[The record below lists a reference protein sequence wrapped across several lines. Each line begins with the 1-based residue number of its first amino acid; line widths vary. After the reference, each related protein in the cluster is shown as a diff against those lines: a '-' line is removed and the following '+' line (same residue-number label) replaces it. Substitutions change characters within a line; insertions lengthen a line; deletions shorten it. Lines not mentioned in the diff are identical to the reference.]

1 MRHRE
6 GAVIGGAL
14 LAMALVTSACKDKES
29 PAAGGETKPAE
40 PAPADQK
47 PAEAAGEAPA
57 EKASVGGITG
67 RKIKIAFSAP
77 SADHGW
83 TGAIS
88 TNAKKEAAK
97 FDDIEFSLTQASNA
111 ADQVNQINTILLEKP
126 DVLVVLPHD
135 DTVTPAGLAAM
146 KQGIQVINVDR
157 EFSDPGAQ
165 RALIKGDNYGVGFQ
179 AGQYFAKELS
189 CKGNVVEI
197 QGIAGISVTNQRT
210 KGFADAI
217 KQCSGGIKI
226 VAQQPAD
233 FAPDKGLSVMQNI
246 LQAQSKIDAVYT
258 HDDDMAQGV
267 VRAIKN
273 ANRDKEMWLTGVG
286 GSKAAMEQ
294 IKEGGLYRATFLYN
308 PTMAASA
315 VALARL
321 LAKGQGLSDLTEPV
335 IPNTIVMQAQGVF
348 QDNVDHYMALGF

>member
-1 MRHRE
+1 MIDLKH
-6 GAVIGGAL
+6 AVVSGLVLILAL
-14 LAMALVTSACKDKES
+14 SQSACRKAEEPKTADT
-29 PAAGGETKPAE
+29 AAR
-40 PAPADQK
+40 PADTAATTTPSPPGGR
-47 PAEAAGEAPA
+47 PAGA
-57 EKASVGGITG
+57 
-67 RKIKIAFSAP
+67 KIKIAFSAP

-88 TNAKKEAAK
+88 INAKKQAAK
-97 FDDIEFSLTQASNA
+97 YDDVDFSLTQAATA
-111 ADQVNQINTILLEKP
+111 ADQVNQINTIVMQKP
-126 DVLVVLPHD
+126 DVLVILPQD
-135 DTVTPAGLAAM
+135 ETVTPAALAAM
-146 KQGIQVINVDR
+146 KAGIQVINVDR

-165 RALIKGDNYGVGFQ
+165 RAVIKGDNYGVGFQ
-179 AGQYFAKELS
+179 AGQYFAGQLK

-217 KQCSGGIKI
+217 AQCKGGIKI
-226 VAQQPAD
+226 IAQQPAD

-267 VRAIKN
+267 VQAIKN

-286 GSKAAMEQ
+286 GSKAAMDQ
-294 IKEGGLYRATFLYN
+294 IKQGGLYRATFLYN

-335 IPNTIVMQAQGVF
+335 IPNLIVMQAQGVF
-348 QDNVDHYMALGF
+348 QDNVDGYMQIGF

>member
-1 MRHRE
+1 MIDLKH
-6 GAVIGGAL
+6 AVMSGLVLVLAL
-14 LAMALVTSACKDKES
+14 SQSACRKAEEPKKADT
-29 PAAGGETKPAE
+29 AARPGDTAATTTP
-40 PAPADQK
+40 PAPAGR
-47 PAEAAGEAPA
+47 PAGA
-57 EKASVGGITG
+57 
-67 RKIKIAFSAP
+67 KIKIAFSAP

-88 TNAKKEAAK
+88 VNAKKQAAK
-97 FDDIEFSLTQASNA
+97 YDDVDFSLTQAATA
-111 ADQVNQINTILLEKP
+111 ADQVNQLNTIIMQKP
-126 DVLVVLPHD
+126 DVLVILPQD
-135 DTVTPAGLAAM
+135 ETVTPAALAAM
-146 KQGIQVINVDR
+146 KAGIQVINVDR

-165 RALIKGDNYGVGFQ
+165 RAVIKGDNYGVGFQ
-179 AGQYFAKELS
+179 AGQYFAGQLK

-217 KQCSGGIKI
+217 AQCKGGIKI
-226 VAQQPAD
+226 LAQQPAD

-267 VRAIKN
+267 VQAIKN

-286 GSKAAMEQ
+286 GSKAAMDQ
-294 IKEGGLYRATFLYN
+294 IKQGGLYRATFLYN

-321 LAKGQGLSDLTEPV
+321 LAQGKGLSDLTEPV
-335 IPNTIVMQAQGVF
+335 IPNLIVMQAQGVF
-348 QDNVDHYMALGF
+348 KDNVDNYMSIAF

>member
-1 MRHRE
+1 MTHGKR
-6 GAVIGGAL
+6 AVIGGVVL
-14 LAMALVTSACKDKES
+14 STSLVLFASACRKES
-29 PAAGGETKPAE
+29 DKKAEKPAE
-40 PAPADQK
+40 PAQPTQPEQK
-47 PAEAAGEAPA
+47 APEPGQAPA
-57 EKASVGGITG
+57 GKV
-67 RKIKIAFSAP
+67 KIAFSAP

-88 TNAKKEAAK
+88 VNAKNQAAK
-97 FDDIEFSLTQASNA
+97 YDDIEFSLTQAPNA
-111 ADQVNQINTILLEKP
+111 ADQVNQLNTIMMQKP
-126 DVLVVLPHD
+126 DVLVILPQD
-135 DTVTPAGLAAM
+135 DTVTPAALAAM
-146 KQGIQVINVDR
+146 KAGIQVINVDR
-157 EFSDPGAQ
+157 EFADPGAQ
-165 RALIKGDNYGVGFQ
+165 RAVIKGDNYGVGFQ
-179 AGQYFAKELS
+179 AGQYFAKELG

-217 KQCSGGIKI
+217 KQCKGGIKI

-267 VRAIKN
+267 VQAIKN

-294 IKEGGLYRATFLYN
+294 IKQGGLYRATFLYN
-308 PTMAASA
+308 PSMAASA
-315 VALARL
+315 VSLARL
-321 LAKGQGLSDLTEPV
+321 LGRGEGLSDLVEPV
-335 IPNTIVMQAQGVF
+335 IPSLIVMQAQGVF
-348 QDNVDHYMALGF
+348 QDNVDKYMALGF

>member
-1 MRHRE
+1 MFDLKHA
-6 GAVIGGAL
+6 GVSGLVLILAL
-14 LAMALVTSACKDKES
+14 SQSACRKAEEPRADRAPGAGS
-29 PAAGGETKPAE
+29 AATATTPPPPARPGA
-40 PAPADQK
+40 
-47 PAEAAGEAPA
+47 
-57 EKASVGGITG
+57 
-67 RKIKIAFSAP
+67 KIKIAFSAP

-88 TNAKKEAAK
+88 VNAKKQAAK
-97 FDDIEFSLTQASNA
+97 YDDVEFSLTQAATA
-111 ADQVNQINTILLEKP
+111 ADQVNQLNTIMMQKP
-126 DVLVVLPHD
+126 DVLVILPQD
-135 DTVTPAGLAAM
+135 ETVTPAALAAM
-146 KQGIQVINVDR
+146 KAGIPVINVDR

-165 RALIKGDNYGVGFQ
+165 RAVIKGDNYGVGFQ
-179 AGQYFAKELS
+179 AGQYFASQLK

-217 KQCSGGIKI
+217 AQCKGGIKI
-226 VAQQPAD
+226 IAQQPAD

-267 VRAIKN
+267 VQAIKN
-273 ANRDKEMWLTGVG
+273 ANRDKDIWLTGVG
-286 GSKAAMEQ
+286 GSKAAMDQ
-294 IKEGGLYRATFLYN
+294 IKQGGLYRATFLYN

-335 IPNTIVMQAQGVF
+335 IPNLIVMQAQGVF
-348 QDNVDHYMALGF
+348 KDNVDGYMQIGF

>member
-6 GAVIGGAL
+6 RAVIGGVVLSMAL
-14 LAMALVTSACKDKES
+14 LSSACKKETAKPEKQPDTTGES
-29 PAAGGETKPAE
+29 KAGDPT
-40 PAPADQK
+40 
-47 PAEAAGEAPA
+47 AGEEGKSTAGA
-57 EKASVGGITG
+57 GVTG

-88 TNAKKEAAK
+88 VNAKKEAAK
-97 FDDIEFSLTQASNA
+97 YDDVEFSLTQAPNA
-111 ADQVNQINTILLEKP
+111 ADQVNQINTLLLEKP

-135 DTVTPAGLAAM
+135 DTVTQAGLAAM
-146 KQGIQVINVDR
+146 RAGIQVINVDR

-165 RALIKGDNYGVGFQ
+165 RSLIKGDNYGVGFQ
-179 AGQYFAKELS
+179 AGLYFAKQLS
-189 CKGNVVEI
+189 CKGSVVEI

-217 KQCSGGIKI
+217 KQCKGGIKI
-226 VAQQPAD
+226 LAQQPAD

-246 LQAQSKIDAVYT
+246 LQAHQKIDAVYT

-267 VRAIKN
+267 VQAIKN

-286 GSKAAMEQ
+286 GSKAAMDQ
-294 IKEGGLYRATFLYN
+294 IKQGGMYKATFLYN
-308 PTMAASA
+308 PSMAASA

-321 LAKGQGLSDLTEPV
+321 LAKDQGLSELSEPV
-335 IPNTIVMQAQGVF
+335 IPSVIVMAAQGVY
-348 QDNVDHYMALGF
+348 QENVDHFMKLGF

>member
-1 MRHRE
+1 MKHRE
-6 GAVIGGAL
+6 GAYVSVVVLSMAL
-14 LAMALVTSACKDKES
+14 LLSACKKES
-29 PAAGGETKPAE
+29 PKPGEPPDTKAEETKATGQTPDE
-40 PAPADQK
+40 SK
-47 PAEAAGEAPA
+47 SSTGTG
-57 EKASVGGITG
+57 VTG

-88 TNAKKEAAK
+88 VNAKKEAAK
-97 FDDIEFSLTQASNA
+97 YDDVEFTLNQAANA
-111 ADQVNQINTILLEKP
+111 ADQVSQIDTILLQKP
-126 DVLVVLPHD
+126 DVLVILPHD
-135 DTVTPAGLAAM
+135 DTVTPAALAAM
-146 KQGIQVINVDR
+146 KAGIQVINVDR

-165 RALIKGDNYGVGFQ
+165 RSLIKGDNYGVGYQ
-179 AGQYFAKELS
+179 AGVYFAKELG

-197 QGIAGISVTNQRT
+197 QGIAGISVTTQRT

-217 KQCSGGIKI
+217 KQCKGGIKI
-226 VAQQPAD
+226 LAQQPAD

-246 LQAQSKIDAVYT
+246 LQAHQKIDAVYT

-267 VRAIKN
+267 VQAIKT
-273 ANRDKEMWLTGVG
+273 AGRDKEMWLTGAG

-308 PTMAASA
+308 PSMAASA

-321 LAKGQGLSDLTEPV
+321 LAKNVGLSDLSEPI
-335 IPNTIVMQAQGVF
+335 IPNLIVMQAQGVF
-348 QDNVDHYMALGF
+348 QDNVDQFMKLGF

>member
-1 MRHRE
+1 MIDLKHA
-6 GAVIGGAL
+6 GVSGLVLILAL
-14 LAMALVTSACKDKES
+14 SQSACRKADEAKKADNA
-29 PAAGGETKPAE
+29 PKPGDTAATTT
-40 PAPADQK
+40 PAPP
-47 PAEAAGEAPA
+47 PAGRPAGA
-57 EKASVGGITG
+57 
-67 RKIKIAFSAP
+67 KIKIAFSAP

-88 TNAKKEAAK
+88 TNAKKQAAK
-97 FDDIEFSLTQASNA
+97 YDDVEFSLTQAATA
-111 ADQVNQINTILLEKP
+111 ADQVSQLNTIMMQKP
-126 DVLVVLPHD
+126 DVLVILPQD
-135 DTVTPAGLAAM
+135 ETVTPAALAAM
-146 KQGIQVINVDR
+146 KAGIQVINVDR

-165 RALIKGDNYGVGFQ
+165 RAVIKGDNYGVGFQ
-179 AGQYFAKELS
+179 AGQYFASQLK

-217 KQCSGGIKI
+217 AQCKGGIKVI
-226 VAQQPAD
+226 AQQPAD

-246 LQAQSKIDAVYT
+246 LQAQPKIDAVYT

-267 VRAIKN
+267 VQAIKN

-286 GSKAAMEQ
+286 GSKAAMDQ
-294 IKEGGLYRATFLYN
+294 IKQGGLYRATFLYN

-335 IPNTIVMQAQGVF
+335 IPNLIVMQAQGVF
-348 QDNVDHYMALGF
+348 KDNVDGYMQIGF

>member
-1 MRHRE
+1 MTNRKR
-6 GAVIGGAL
+6 AVITGVLLSMSASLALATGAC
-14 LAMALVTSACKDKES
+14 SKDSDRGKKDKEK
-29 PAAGGETKPAE
+29 AAPAE
-40 PAPADQK
+40 PTTPVEPANDK
-47 PAEAAGEAPA
+47 AGAGP
-57 EKASVGGITG
+57 TG

-77 SADHGW
+77 AADHGW

-88 TNAKKEAAK
+88 TNAKAQAAK
-97 FDDIEFSLTQASNA
+97 FDDVEFSLTQAATA
-111 ADQVNQINTILLEKP
+111 ADQVSQLNTIMLQKP
-126 DVLVVLPHD
+126 DVLVILPQD
-135 DTVTPAGLAAM
+135 ETVTPAALAAM
-146 KQGIQVINVDR
+146 KAGIAVINVDR
-157 EFSDPGAQ
+157 EFSDPAAQ
-165 RALIKGDNYGVGFQ
+165 RAVIKGDNYGVGFQ
-179 AGQYFAKELS
+179 AGQYFAKELK

-217 KQCSGGIKI
+217 KQCKGGIKI

-267 VRAIKN
+267 VQAIKN

-286 GSKAAMEQ
+286 GSKAAMDL
-294 IKEGGLYRATFLYN
+294 IKQGGLYRATFLYN
-308 PTMAASA
+308 PSMAASA

-321 LAKGQGLSDLTEPV
+321 LARNEGLSDLVEPV
-335 IPNTIVMQAQGVF
+335 IPSLIVMQAQGVF
-348 QDNVDHYMALGF
+348 QDNVDQFTKLGF

>member
-1 MRHRE
+1 MMHSKR
-6 GAVIGGAL
+6 AVVSGLVLTWAL
-14 LAMALVTSACKDKES
+14 LPTACRKSQES
-29 PAAGGETKPAE
+29 KPE
-40 PAPADQK
+40 PAPSRGETPTATVP
-47 PAEAAGEAPA
+47 PAGGSAGA
-57 EKASVGGITG
+57 
-67 RKIKIAFSAP
+67 KIKIAFSAP

-88 TNAKKEAAK
+88 VNAKKQAAK
-97 FDDIEFSLTQASNA
+97 YDDVEFSLTQAATA
-111 ADQVNQINTILLEKP
+111 ADQVSQLNTIMMQKP
-126 DVLVVLPHD
+126 DVLVILPQD
-135 DTVTPAGLAAM
+135 ETVTPAALAAM
-146 KQGIQVINVDR
+146 KAGIPVINVDR

-165 RALIKGDNYGVGFQ
+165 RAVIKGDNYGVGFQ
-179 AGQYFAKELS
+179 AGQYFASQLH

-210 KGFADAI
+210 KGFSDGIAPC
-217 KQCSGGIKI
+217 KGGIKI
-226 VAQQPAD
+226 IAQQPAD

-246 LQAQSKIDAVYT
+246 LQAQPKIDAVYT

-267 VRAIKN
+267 VQAIKN

-286 GSKAAMEQ
+286 GSKAAMDQ
-294 IKEGGLYRATFLYN
+294 IKQGGLYRATFLYN

-335 IPNTIVMQAQGVF
+335 IPNLIVMQAQGVF
-348 QDNVDHYMALGF
+348 KDNVDGYMQIGF

>member
-1 MRHRE
+1 
-6 GAVIGGAL
+6 
-14 LAMALVTSACKDKES
+14 
-29 PAAGGETKPAE
+29 
-40 PAPADQK
+40 
-47 PAEAAGEAPA
+47 
-57 EKASVGGITG
+57 
-67 RKIKIAFSAP
+67 
-77 SADHGW
+77 
-83 TGAIS
+83 
-88 TNAKKEAAK
+88 
-97 FDDIEFSLTQASNA
+97 
-111 ADQVNQINTILLEKP
+111 
-126 DVLVVLPHD
+126 VLVILPQD
-135 DTVTPAGLAAM
+135 ETVTPAALAAM
-146 KQGIQVINVDR
+146 KAGIPVINVDR

-165 RALIKGDNYGVGFQ
+165 RAVIKGDNYGVGFQ
-179 AGQYFAKELS
+179 AGQYFASELK

-217 KQCSGGIKI
+217 APCKGGIKI

-246 LQAQSKIDAVYT
+246 LQAQPKIDAVYT

-267 VRAIKN
+267 VQAIKN

-286 GSKAAMEQ
+286 GSKAAMDQ
-294 IKEGGLYRATFLYN
+294 IKQGGLYRATFLYN

-335 IPNTIVMQAQGVF
+335 IPNLIVMQAQGVF
-348 QDNVDHYMALGF
+348 KDNVDGYMAIGF

>member
-1 MRHRE
+1 MIHSSC
-6 GAVIGGAL
+6 AVISGLVLAL
-14 LAMALVTSACKDKES
+14 ALSQSACRKAEESPKADKTAKPADTA
-29 PAAGGETKPAE
+29 PAAGSTPTTRPPGA
-40 PAPADQK
+40 
-47 PAEAAGEAPA
+47 
-57 EKASVGGITG
+57 
-67 RKIKIAFSAP
+67 KIKIAFSAP

-88 TNAKKEAAK
+88 VNAKKQAAK
-97 FDDIEFSLTQASNA
+97 YDDVEFSLTQAATA
-111 ADQVNQINTILLEKP
+111 ADQVNQLNTMIMQKP
-126 DVLVVLPHD
+126 DVLVILPQD
-135 DTVTPAGLAAM
+135 ETVTPAALAAM
-146 KQGIQVINVDR
+146 KAGIPVINVDR

-165 RALIKGDNYGVGFQ
+165 RAVIKGDNYGVGFQ
-179 AGQYFAKELS
+179 AGQYFATELH

-217 KQCSGGIKI
+217 AQCKGGIKI
-226 VAQQPAD
+226 LAQQPAD

-246 LQAQSKIDAVYT
+246 LQAQPKIDAVYT

-267 VRAIKN
+267 VQAIKN

-286 GSKAAMEQ
+286 GSKAAMDQ
-294 IKEGGLYRATFLYN
+294 IKQGGLYRATFLYN

-335 IPNTIVMQAQGVF
+335 IPNLIVMQAQGVF
-348 QDNVDHYMALGF
+348 KDNVDSYMSIGF